1 MKKQPT
7 IDELLARLQQ
17 LEEQISVLQHTSDT
31 QGYLQAL
38 FRELKKN
45 VLAPETMLQLI
56 LDHIPQRIFWK
67 DTSFKYLGC
76 NKPFAIDAGLN
87 EPSEI
92 IGMDDFQLSWKKT
105 AQLYRTDDTFVMQ
118 TKQPKLKYQEPQDKP
133 DGSVMWLETNKLP
146 LLDKNRNV
154 IGLLGTYEDITD
166 RKISEQKIRKQSE
179 EIQQKN
185 RELRKHITELKKATS
200 LIIQSQ
206 KKLNKAQEISNSG
219 SWSWDFESNTIE
231 LSENGRRL
239 LGFEQSRF
247 ALQPEKLKSFIHPDD
262 LKEFVSRINKSLK
275 EDIPFD
281 FEFRIIRPDQSQ
293 WYAHT
298 VGSLLKN
305 IKGNLKT
312 FEGQFSDI
320 TLRKQSEM
328 ELIQAKEK
336 AEESDRLKSAFL
348 ANMSHEI
355 RTPMNAIIGFTQLL
369 SDPNIAADRKEEFIK
384 IITHNGQTLIRLIDD
399 IIDIARIEAGQ
410 LTINMAECH
419 LDILLPELQKQFLE
433 ILQTLG
439 KKNLDI
445 ILDMPSE
452 KIVCKTDSFRLRQ
465 VLSNLIDNAIKFTN
479 DGYVEIGLRKTD
491 ENKLLFYVR
500 DTGIGIPEDKL
511 SLIFSRFRQLEEAD
525 TRTFGGTG
533 LGLTISQNLVRML
546 NGEIQ
551 VDSKPDEGS
560 TFYFTLPLPVIE
572 THKPSESIQPENFI
586 NYKNI
591 WKDKVFLI
599 AEDDKYNFRI
609 IEELLRNTNV
619 TIIHAWN
626 GEEVLEKISAKTKI
640 DLILMDIRMPV
651 MNGLITA
658 REIRKSLPDI
668 TIIAQTAY
676 ANEEDK
682 KLCIIAGCNDYI
694 SKPIDKSQL
703 LKTIRKYLK
712 E

>member
-7 IDELLARLQQ
+7 INELLSRLKQ
-17 LEEQISVLQHTSDT
+17 LEEQISILQHTGDS

-45 VLAPETMLQLI
+45 VLAPEAMLQLV

-67 DTSFKYLGC
+67 DTNFKYLGC

-92 IGMDDFQLSWKKT
+92 IGMDDFKLSWKKT
-105 AQLYRTDDTFVMQ
+105 ANLYRSDDTFVMQ
-118 TKQPKLKYQEPQDKP
+118 TKQSKLKYQEPLDKP
-133 DGSVMWLETNKLP
+133 DGSMMWVETNKLP
-146 LLDKNRNV
+146 LLDKNGNV

-166 RKISEQKIRKQSE
+166 RKLSEQKIRKQSE

-219 SWSWDFESNTIE
+219 SWSWDPESNIIE
-231 LSENGRRL
+231 FSENGCRL
-239 LGFEQSRF
+239 LGLDKSHFKLE
-247 ALQPEKLKSFIHPDD
+247 LEKLKSFIHPDD
-262 LKEFVSRINKSLK
+262 LIEFISRIKKSL
-275 EDIPFD
+275 ENDVPFD
-281 FEFRIIRPDQSQ
+281 FELRIIKPDKSQ
-293 WYAHT
+293 WYAHA
-298 VGSLLKN
+298 VGSLLRN
-305 IKGNLKT
+305 IKGDLKT
-312 FEGQFSDI
+312 VEGQFSDI

-328 ELIQAKEK
+328 ELIKAKER

-369 SDPNIAADRKEEFIK
+369 ADPNIASNKKEEFIK

-410 LTINMAECH
+410 LIINNAECH
-419 LDILLPELQKQFLE
+419 LNVLLSELQKQFLE
-433 ILQTLG
+433 IVQTVG
-439 KKNLDI
+439 KKNIDI
-445 ILDMPSE
+445 ILDIPSE
-452 KIVCKTDSFRLRQ
+452 KIICYTDAFRLRQ

-479 DGYVEIGLRKTD
+479 EGYIEIGLRKTD
-491 ENKLLFYVR
+491 DNKLLFFVR
-500 DTGIGIPEDKL
+500 DTGIGIPEDKRKL
-511 SLIFSRFRQLEEAD
+511 VFDRFRQLEEAD
-525 TRTFGGTG
+525 TRSYGGTG

-546 NGEIQ
+546 NGEIH
-551 VDSKPDEGS
+551 VDSNPGEGS
-560 TFYFTLPLPVIE
+560 TFHFALPLPILE
-572 THKPSESIQPENFI
+572 IDKQSELIQKKDLFE
-586 NYKNI
+586 YKNT
-591 WKDKVFLI
+591 WKDKIFLI

-609 IEELLRNTNV
+609 IEELLRITNV

-626 GEEVLEKISAKTKI
+626 GKEVLEELGKNNKF

-651 MNGLITA
+651 MNGLIA
-658 REIRKSLPDI
+658 AQEIRKTFPDI
-668 TIIAQTAY
+668 IIIAQTAY

-682 KLCIIAGCNDYI
+682 HLCLAAGCNDYV
-694 SKPIDKSQL
+694 SKPIDKNQL
-703 LKTIRKYLK
+703 LNTIRKYLNK
-712 E
+712 

>member
-1 MKKQPT
+1 MKNQPT
-7 IDELLARLQQ
+7 INELLNRLQQ
-17 LEEQISVLQHTSDT
+17 LEEQISILQHTSDSH
-31 QGYLQAL
+31 GYLQAL

-45 VLAPETMLQLI
+45 VLAPETMLQLV

-67 DTSFKYLGC
+67 DTNFKYLGC

-92 IGMDDFQLSWKKT
+92 IGMDDFELSWKKT
-105 AQLYRTDDTFVMQ
+105 AHLYRADDTFVMQ
-118 TKQPKLKYQEPQDKP
+118 TKQSKLKYPESINSP
-133 DGSVMWLETNKLP
+133 DGGVMWLETNKLP
-146 LLDKNRNV
+146 LLDKNGNV
-154 IGLLGTYEDITD
+154 IGLLGTYEDISD
-166 RKISEQKIRKQSE
+166 RKISDQKIRKQSE
-179 EIQQKN
+179 EIQLKN

-219 SWSWDFESNTIE
+219 SWSWDFETNMIE

-239 LGFEQSRF
+239 LGLNQDHF
-247 ALQPEKLKSFIHPDD
+247 ALEPAKLKPFVHPDD
-262 LKEFVSRINKSLK
+262 LNEFISRINKAMK
-275 EDIPFD
+275 DDIPFD
-281 FEFRIIRPDQSQ
+281 FEFRIIRPDKSQ
-293 WYAHT
+293 WYAHA
-298 VGSLLKN
+298 VGSLMKN
-305 IKGNLKT
+305 IKGHLKT

-384 IITHNGQTLIRLIDD
+384 IITHNGQTLMRLIDD

-410 LTINMAECH
+410 LIINIAECH
-419 LDILLPELQKQFLE
+419 LDVLLPELQKQFLE
-433 ILQTLG
+433 IVQILG

-445 ILDMPSE
+445 VLDIPAE
-452 KIVCKTDSFRLRQ
+452 KIVCQTDSFRLRQ
-465 VLSNLIDNAIKFTN
+465 VLSNLIDNAIKFTQ

-491 ENKLLFYVR
+491 DNKLLFYVR

-525 TRTFGGTG
+525 TRTYGGTG

-551 VDSKPDEGS
+551 VDSKPGEGS

-572 THKPSESIQPENFI
+572 TSKTTESTQTENLI

-609 IEELLRNTNV
+609 IEELLRITNV
-619 TIIHAWN
+619 RIIHAWN
-626 GEEVLEKISAKTKI
+626 GKEVLEKIKTTTKL

-651 MNGLITA
+651 MNGLIATK
-658 REIRKSLPDI
+658 EIRKSLPDI
-668 TIIAQTAY
+668 KIIAQTAY

-694 SKPIDKSQL
+694 SKPIDKNQL
-703 LKTIRKYLK
+703 LKTIRKYLID
-712 E
+712 

>member
-7 IDELLARLQQ
+7 INELLTRLQQ
-17 LEEQISVLQHTSDT
+17 LEEQISILEHTSDS

-45 VLAPETMLQLI
+45 VLAPETMLQLV

-67 DTSFKYLGC
+67 DTNFKYLGC
-76 NKPFAIDAGLN
+76 NKPFALDAGLN

-92 IGMDDFQLSWKKT
+92 IGKDDFQLSWEKT
-105 AQLYRTDDTFVMQ
+105 AKLYRSDDTFVMQ
-118 TKQPKLKYQEPQDKP
+118 TKQPKLKYQEPLDKP
-133 DGSVMWLETNKLP
+133 DGSIMWLETNKLP
-146 LLDKNRNV
+146 LMDKNGNV

-166 RKISEQKIRKQSE
+166 RKISDHKIRKQSD

-219 SWSWDFESNTIE
+219 SWSWDFETNMIE

-239 LGFEQSRF
+239 LGLDQSYI
-247 ALQPEKLKSFIHPDD
+247 AKEPEKLKSFIHPDD
-262 LKEFVSRINKSLK
+262 LEEFITRINKSLN

-281 FEFRIIRPDQSQ
+281 YEFRIIRPDKSQ
-293 WYAHT
+293 WYAHAI
-298 VGSLLKN
+298 GSLLKN

-320 TLRKQSEM
+320 ASRKQSEM

-410 LTINMAECH
+410 LTINITECH
-419 LDILLPELQKQFLE
+419 LNVLLHELQKQYLE
-433 ILQTLG
+433 IIQSQG

-445 ILDMPSE
+445 ILEIPPE
-452 KIVCKTDSFRLRQ
+452 KIVCRTDSFRLRQ

-491 ENKLLFYVR
+491 DNKLLFYVR
-500 DTGIGIPEDKL
+500 DTGIGIPENKL

-525 TRTFGGTG
+525 TKTYGGTG

-551 VDSKPDEGS
+551 VDSKPGEGS
-560 TFYFTLPLPVIE
+560 IFHFTLPLPILE
-572 THKPSESIQPENFI
+572 TDIQPESIPEENFI
-586 NYKNI
+586 NFKNI

-609 IEELLRNTNV
+609 IEELLRITNV
-619 TIIHAWN
+619 SIVHAWN
-626 GEEVLEKISAKTKI
+626 GKEVLEKIRTKMKFN
-640 DLILMDIRMPV
+640 LILMDIRMPV
-651 MNGLITA
+651 MNGLIATK
-658 REIRKSLPDI
+658 EIRKSMPDI

-703 LKTIRKYLK
+703 LKTIRKYIK

>member
-1 MKKQPT
+1 
-7 IDELLARLQQ
+7 
-17 LEEQISVLQHTSDT
+17 
-31 QGYLQAL
+31 
-38 FRELKKN
+38 
-45 VLAPETMLQLI
+45 MLQLV

-67 DTSFKYLGC
+67 DTQFKYLGC

-105 AQLYRTDDTFVMQ
+105 AQQYRTDDTFVMQ

-146 LLDKNRNV
+146 LLDKNGNV

-166 RKISEQKIRKQSE
+166 RKISEQKINKQSE

-219 SWSWDFESNTIE
+219 SWSWDFETNTIE

-239 LGFEQSRF
+239 LGLDQGHFTME
-247 ALQPEKLKSFIHPDD
+247 PEKFRSFIHPDD
-262 LKEFVSRINKSLK
+262 LKEFVTRINKSLK

-281 FEFRIIRPDQSQ
+281 YEFRIIRPDKSQ
-293 WYAHT
+293 WYAHAM
-298 VGSLLKN
+298 GSLMKN

-369 SDPNIAADRKEEFIK
+369 SDPNISVDRKEEFIK

-410 LTINMAECH
+410 LTINLTECH
-419 LDILLPELQKQFLE
+419 LDILLPELQKQFRELV
-433 ILQTLG
+433 QTLG
-439 KKNLDI
+439 KKNLEI
-445 ILDMPSE
+445 ILDIPQG
-452 KIVCKTDSFRLRQ
+452 KIVCQTDSFRLRQ
-465 VLSNLIDNAIKFTN
+465 ILSNLIDNAIKFTSS
-479 DGYVEIGLRKTD
+479 GFIEIGLRKLED
-491 ENKLLFYVR
+491 KQLLFYVK

-511 SLIFSRFRQLEEAD
+511 SLIFNRFRQLEEAD
-525 TRTFGGTG
+525 TRTYGGTG

-546 NGEIQ
+546 NGEIH
-551 VDSKPDEGS
+551 VDSKPGEGS
-560 TFYFTLPLPVIE
+560 TFYFALPLSVIE
-572 THKPSESIQPENFI
+572 TKNPPEFNQKEDFI
-586 NYKNI
+586 DYKNI
-591 WKDKVFLI
+591 WKNKVFLI

-609 IEELLRNTNV
+609 IEELLRITNV
-619 TIIHAWN
+619 NIIHAWN
-626 GEEVLEKISAKTKI
+626 GNEVLEIIESNPKI
-640 DLILMDIRMPV
+640 DLILLDIRMPV
-651 MNGLITA
+651 MNGLIA
-658 REIRKSLPDI
+658 AKEIRKSLPDI

-682 KLCIIAGCNDYI
+682 KLCIVAGCNDYV
-694 SKPIDKSQL
+694 SKPIDKGQL
-703 LKTIRKYLK
+703 FNTIRKYIK
-712 E
+712 D

>member
-7 IDELLARLQQ
+7 INELLSRLQQ
-17 LEEQISVLQHTSDT
+17 LEEQISVLQHTDES
-31 QGYLQAL
+31 QGDLQAL

-45 VLAPETMLQLI
+45 VLAPEAMLQLV

-67 DTSFKYLGC
+67 DTNFKYLGC

-92 IGMDDFQLSWKKT
+92 IGMDDFELSWEKT
-105 AQLYRTDDTFVMQ
+105 ANLYRSDDTFVMQ
-118 TKQPKLKYQEPQDKP
+118 TKQSKLKYQEPLDKP
-133 DGSVMWLETNKLP
+133 DGSMMWVETNKLP
-146 LLDKNRNV
+146 LLDKNGNV

-166 RKISEQKIRKQSE
+166 HKLFEQKISKQSE

-219 SWSWDFESNTIE
+219 SWSWDPETNIIE
-231 LSENGRRL
+231 FSENGCRL
-239 LGFEQSRF
+239 LGLDKSQFKLEI
-247 ALQPEKLKSFIHPDD
+247 EKLKSFIHPDD
-262 LKEFVSRINKSLK
+262 LIEFISRIKKSL
-275 EDIPFD
+275 ENDIPFD
-281 FEFRIIRPDQSQ
+281 FELRIIKPDKSQ
-293 WYAHT
+293 WYAHA
-298 VGSLLKN
+298 VGSLLRN
-305 IKGNLKT
+305 IKGDLKT
-312 FEGQFSDI
+312 IEGQFSDI

-328 ELIQAKEK
+328 ELINAKER

-369 SDPNIAADRKEEFIK
+369 ADPNIASNKKEEFIK

-410 LTINMAECH
+410 LNINIAECH
-419 LDILLPELQKQFLE
+419 LNVLLPELQKQFLE
-433 ILQTLG
+433 ILQTVG
-439 KKNLDI
+439 KKNIDI
-445 ILDMPSE
+445 ILDIPSE
-452 KIVCKTDSFRLRQ
+452 KIICYTDAFRLRQ

-479 DGYVEIGLRKTD
+479 EGYIEIGLRKTD
-491 ENKLLFYVR
+491 DNKLLFFVR
-500 DTGIGIPEDKL
+500 DTGIGIPEDKRKL
-511 SLIFSRFRQLEEAD
+511 VFDRFRQLEEAD
-525 TRTFGGTG
+525 TRSYGGTG

-546 NGEIQ
+546 NGEIH
-551 VDSKPDEGS
+551 VDSKPGEGS
-560 TFYFTLPLPVIE
+560 TFYFALPLPILE
-572 THKPSESIQPENFI
+572 IDNEFESVQKEDLFD
-586 NYKNI
+586 YKNV
-591 WKDKVFLI
+591 WKDKIFLV

-609 IEELLRNTNV
+609 IEELLRITNV
-619 TIIHAWN
+619 TVIHVWN
-626 GEEVLEKISAKTKI
+626 GKEVIEELRKNNKF

-651 MNGLITA
+651 MNGLIATQ
-658 REIRKSLPDI
+658 EIRKTFPDI

-682 KLCIIAGCNDYI
+682 HFCIAAGCNDYV
-694 SKPIDKSQL
+694 SKPIDKNQL
-703 LKTIRKYLK
+703 LNTIRKYLNK
-712 E
+712 

>member
-1 MKKQPT
+1 MKRQPT
-7 IDELLARLQQ
+7 VNELLTRLQQ
-17 LEEQISVLQHTSDT
+17 LEEQISILQHTSDS

-38 FRELKKN
+38 FQELKKN
-45 VLAPETMLQLI
+45 VLAPETMLQLV
-56 LDHIPQRIFWK
+56 LNHIPQRIFWK
-67 DTSFKYLGC
+67 DTHFKYLGC
-76 NKPFAIDAGLN
+76 NKPFALDAGLN
-87 EPSEI
+87 DPSEI
-92 IGMDDFQLSWKKT
+92 IGMDDFQLSWEKT
-105 AQLYRTDDTFVMQ
+105 AQRYRADDTYVMQ
-118 TKQPKLKYQEPQDKP
+118 TKQSKLKYQEPQDKP
-133 DGSVMWLETNKLP
+133 DGSVMWLETTKLP
-146 LLDKNRNV
+146 LLDQNGNV

-166 RKISEQKIRKQSE
+166 RKLYEQKISKQSE

-219 SWSWDFESNTIE
+219 SWSWDFETNMIE

-239 LGFEQSRF
+239 LGIDQSHF
-247 ALQPEKLKSFIHPDD
+247 AMEPEKFRSFIHPDD
-262 LKEFVSRINKSLK
+262 IQEFITRINTSLK

-281 FEFRIIRPDQSQ
+281 YEFRIIRPDKTE
-293 WYAHT
+293 WYAHAL
-298 VGSLLKN
+298 GSLMKN
-305 IKGNLKT
+305 IKGNLRT

-320 TLRKQSEM
+320 TQRKQSEM

-355 RTPMNAIIGFTQLL
+355 RTPMNAIIGFAQLL
-369 SDPNIAADRKEEFIK
+369 SDPNIDADRKDEFIK

-410 LTINMAECH
+410 LTINITECH
-419 LDILLPELQKQFLE
+419 LDILLPEIQKQFLE
-433 ILQTLG
+433 IVQTLG

-445 ILDMPSE
+445 ILDMPPG
-452 KIVCKTDSFRLRQ
+452 KIVCQTDSFRLRQ
-465 VLSNLIDNAIKFTN
+465 ILSNLIDNAIKFTSK
-479 DGYVEIGLRKTD
+479 GYVEVGLRKLD
-491 ENKLLFYVR
+491 EDNLLFYIR
-500 DTGIGIPEDKL
+500 DTGIGIPDDKIP
-511 SLIFSRFRQLEEAD
+511 LIFSRFRQLEEAD
-525 TRTFGGTG
+525 TRTYGGTG
-533 LGLTISQNLVRML
+533 LGLAISQSLARML
-546 NGEIQ
+546 NGEIH
-551 VDSKPDEGS
+551 VDSKPGEGS

-572 THKPSESIQPENFI
+572 IQKSPESIQSENFI

-591 WKDKVFLI
+591 WKDRVFLI

-609 IEELLRNTNV
+609 IQELLRITSV

-626 GEEVLEKISAKTKI
+626 GKEVLDIISTNTNI
-640 DLILMDIRMPV
+640 DLILLDIRMPV
-651 MNGLITA
+651 MNGLLAT

-676 ANEEDK
+676 ANEDDK
-682 KLCIIAGCNDYI
+682 RLCILAGCNDYV

-703 LKTIRKYLK
+703 FNTIRKYIK
-712 E
+712 D